1 MLEGSFDLAGLQI
14 PNGATSAQYQ
24 LTVEAVDPLWSRNAG
39 PYGSA
44 GQVKPSGSF
53 QPMIVTVKL
62 GSSLQQDILMQ
73 SSAVQKPQWYGTTSY
88 AAPVPVPGSGTWA
101 GTLSGYGTTDFFQIP
116 AQANRTLSV
125 IVNAL
130 DESATP
136 SEEKA
141 LPVAGL
147 WDIADP
153 GLTPAPANTS
163 SAFNTFL
170 FRRDPVGCASIPEH
184 HVAAWNF

>member
-24 LTVEAVDPLWSRNAG
+24 LPVEAVDPLWSRNAG

-73 SSAVQKPQWYGTTSY
+73 SSAVQKPQWYGTTS
-88 AAPVPVPGSGTWA
+88 
-101 GTLSGYGTTDFFQIP
+101 
-116 AQANRTLSV
+116 
-125 IVNAL
+125 
-130 DESATP
+130 
-136 SEEKA
+136 
-141 LPVAGL
+141 
-147 WDIADP
+147 
-153 GLTPAPANTS
+153 
-163 SAFNTFL
+163 
-170 FRRDPVGCASIPEH
+170 
-184 HVAAWNF
+184 